1 MKLIITRPLVL
12 AGEVGVRSFA
22 PGLTVEV
29 DAATAQHILAQQAG
43 IPVEPAVAPA
53 QTPAQ
58 TEIPAAPSRRRR
70 PADAAA

>member
-1 MKLIITRPLVL
+1 MQLLITRPVVITGP
-12 AGEVGVRSFA
+12 AGTRSFA
-22 PGLTVEV
+22 PSLTVEV
-29 DAATAQHILAQQAG
+29 DAATAQQAG

>member
-12 AGEVGVRSFA
+12 AGEGGVRTFA
-22 PGLTVEV
+22 PGLALEV

-58 TEIPAAPSRRRR
+58 PEAIATSRRRRR
-70 PADAAA
+70 PANARA

>member
-1 MKLIITRPLVL
+1 MQLLITRPVVITGP
-12 AGEVGVRSFA
+12 AGTRSFA
-22 PGLTVEV
+22 PSLTVEV